1 MEVVN
6 KVDSEIKKQFL
17 PYGRQDVTEEDIQAV
32 VRVLRSNWLT
42 QGEAGPAFEKALA
55 ARLCAG
61 HAVACSNGTAAL
73 HLSMLALGV
82 GPEDIVITSA
92 NSFLASANCARYVG
106 AEVRFADIDPETGN
120 MSVPSLGRLLTDDH
134 EHRVKAVIPVHFAGQ
149 PADLAHIHEMARSH
163 GARVISDASHA
174 IGAEYRAGDA
184 IHRIGDGL
192 HSDLTVFSFHPVK
205 HVAMGEGGAV
215 TTNSGELAERLRLFR
230 NHGMQKDG
238 LKQDELALD
247 GGGEINPW
255 YYEMHRLGYN
265 YRLTDI
271 QAALGLSQLKRLDWS
286 LQRRSEI
293 ACLYDDLIQRHF
305 PDGAVRPLQLK
316 RGRTHAYH
324 LFVVSIDFEHFSV
337 DRASLMRALRAKQ
350 IGTQVHYIP
359 IPYQPYYR
367 SLYRLQ
373 QGDFTGAEAYYERC
387 LSLPMFPTLTDQDV
401 EWVVESLVS
410 SLTKGGAR

>member
-1 MEVVN
+1 MEVVT
-6 KVDSEIKKQFL
+6 KASSLTDPKFL
-17 PYGRQDVTEEDIQAV
+17 PYGRQDITEDDIRAV
-32 VRVLRSNWLT
+32 VSVLRSEWLT
-42 QGEAGPAFEKALA
+42 QGDTGPAFERALA
-55 ARLCAG
+55 ARVCAG
-61 HAVACSNGTAAL
+61 HAVACANGTAAL
-73 HLSMLALGV
+73 HLSLLALGV
-82 GPEDIVITSA
+82 GADDVVVTSA

-120 MSVPSLGRLLTDDH
+120 VSVPSLGRLLTEDRA
-134 EHRVKAVIPVHFAGQ
+134 HRIKAVIPVHFAGQ
-149 PADLAHIHEMARSH
+149 PADLPHIYMMAKDH
-163 GARVISDASHA
+163 GARVVSDACHA

-215 TTNSGELAERLRLFR
+215 TTNDGELAARLRLYR
-230 NHGMQKDG
+230 NHGMQKDD
-238 LKQDELALD
+238 LQLDDLALAGD
-247 GGGEINPW
+247 GRVNPW

-305 PDGAVRPLQLK
+305 PDGSVRPLQLR

-324 LFVVSIDFEHFSV
+324 LFVVAVDFARFGV
-337 DRASLMRALRAKQ
+337 DRATLMNSLRSRR

-359 IPYQPYYR
+359 LPYQPYYR
-367 SLYRLQ
+367 SLYGLRRENYP
-373 QGDFTGAEAYYERC
+373 GAAAYYARC
-387 LSLPMFPTLTDQDV
+387 LSLPMYPTLTEADV
-401 EWVVESLVS
+401 ERVIDALANV
-410 SLTKGGAR
+410 LTKGRNE